1 MTMKQDEK
9 LQKLIDTV
17 AQALDA
23 WERAAA
29 LADDGE
35 A

>member
-17 AQALDA
+17 AQALA
-23 WERAAA
+23 SWERAAA